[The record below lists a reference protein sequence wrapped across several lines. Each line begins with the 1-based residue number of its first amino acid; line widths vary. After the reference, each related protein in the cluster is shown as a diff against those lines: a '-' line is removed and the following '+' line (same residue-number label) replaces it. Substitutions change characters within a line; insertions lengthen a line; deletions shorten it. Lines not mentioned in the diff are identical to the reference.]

1 MGDPDVIYLPT
12 VEQPSSLLQMDFRVV
27 FDTAENISMRVGV
40 MKNLHRIVYN
50 CSNKDVYC

>member
-1 MGDPDVIYLPT
+1 MIYLPT
-12 VEQPSSLLQMDFRVV
+12 VGQPSSLLLRDFRVV

-40 MKNLHRIVYN
+40 MKNLHKIVYN